1 MLGLSDRREAS
12 FTLLAR
18 PSSLLTD
25 FLPRV
30 YLWRWHLLFC
40 AFRPPM
46 ALSTDR
52 QRSMLSEGKL
62 PLTFDEYQGQRY
74 FPVLDGVRA
83 LSIFGVVS
91 FHASQ
96 RLHWLNGHQGV
107 TFFFVLSGYLI
118 TTLLLREE
126 QARGRVSVPGFYIR
140 RTFRILPLYYLTLA
154 IYCALLLGLKIQPER
169 VEFFRRALPYY
180 AFYFPEYV
188 HLNGGGPFSH
198 SWSLGIEEKF
208 YAVWPVLGFALLRGW
223 AGRMVLLVVL
233 IGLILSLPHSLDWT
247 KFIRPYIPIV
257 VGCLTALL
265 LHRREIFYRLRPLGA
280 RPGLLLALAGGLIL
294 LDANQSSLLVAVG
307 CALSIT
313 SLVLAPAHRAF
324 TTRFMEHP
332 AVVFVGQRA
341 YEMYLFHQA
350 VLNIVRPRVTVADPA
365 KALVLCVLG
374 FAATVMVGSIA
385 HALVGRPM
393 TRLGRRIAGRS

>member
-1 MLGLSDRREAS
+1 MAVSTNVQPGALTSDNR
-12 FTLLAR
+12 
-18 PSSLLTD
+18 
-25 FLPRV
+25 
-30 YLWRWHLLFC
+30 
-40 AFRPPM
+40 
-46 ALSTDR
+46 ALSFED
-52 QRSMLSEGKL
+52 
-62 PLTFDEYQGQRY
+62 YQSQRY

-91 FHASQ
+91 FHASE

-126 QARGRVSVPGFYIR
+126 QARGQVSVSGFYIR

-154 IYCALLLGLKIQPER
+154 IYCVLLLGLKIQPDR

-180 AFYFPEYV
+180 AFYFPEYI

-208 YAVWPVLGFALLRGW
+208 YAVWPLLGFILFRGR
-223 AGRMVLLVVL
+223 AGRPFLLLAL
-233 IGLILSLPHSLDWT
+233 IGVILSLPHSLDWT
-247 KFIRPYIPIV
+247 KFVRPYIPIL
-257 VGCLTALL
+257 VGCLIALL
-265 LHRREIFYRLRPLGA
+265 LHRREIFDKLRILGSW
-280 RPGLLLALAGGLIL
+280 PGLCLALAGGLIL
-294 LDANQSSLLVAVG
+294 LDENQSSVLVAVG
-307 CALSIT
+307 CALSLT
-313 SLVLAPAHRAF
+313 SLVLAPAHRAV

-350 VLNIVRPRVTVADPA
+350 VLNVVRPKITVADPTKPIVVCA
-365 KALVLCVLG
+365 LG
-374 FAATVMVGSIA
+374 FAATVLVGSIA
-385 HALVGRPM
+385 HAMVGQPL
-393 TRLGRRIAGRS
+393 TQLGRRIASRKFAHRLRAR

>member
-1 MLGLSDRREAS
+1 
-12 FTLLAR
+12 
-18 PSSLLTD
+18 
-25 FLPRV
+25 
-30 YLWRWHLLFC
+30 
-40 AFRPPM
+40 M
-46 ALSTDR
+46 ALSTR
-52 QRSMLSEGKL
+52 VERCARGKEERA
-62 PLTFDEYQGQRY
+62 LTFEDYQSQRY

-91 FHASQ
+91 FHASE
-96 RLHWLNGHQGV
+96 RLQWLNGHQGV

-126 QARGRVSVPGFYIR
+126 QARGRVSVAAFYIR

-154 IYCALLLGLKIQPER
+154 IYCVLLLVIKIQPER

-208 YAVWPVLGFALLRGW
+208 YAVWPVLGFALFRGW
-223 AGRMVLLVVL
+223 AGRPLLLLAL
-233 IGLILSLPHSLDWT
+233 IGVILSLPHSLDWT
-247 KFIRPYIPIV
+247 KFVRPYIPIV
-257 VGCLTALL
+257 VGCLMALL
-265 LHRREIFYRLRPLGA
+265 LHRREIFDKLRPLGA

-294 LDANQSSLLVAVG
+294 LDANQSSVMVAVG
-307 CALSIT
+307 CALSLT
-313 SLVLAPAHRAF
+313 SLVLAPAHRAV

-341 YEMYLFHQA
+341 YEIYLFHQA
-350 VLNIVRPRVTVADPA
+350 VLNVVRPRITVADPT
-365 KALVLCVLG
+365 KAILLCALG
-374 FAATVMVGSIA
+374 FAATVLVGSIA
-385 HALVGRPM
+385 HAVVGQPL
-393 TRLGRRIAGRS
+393 TQLGRRLASRSAGH